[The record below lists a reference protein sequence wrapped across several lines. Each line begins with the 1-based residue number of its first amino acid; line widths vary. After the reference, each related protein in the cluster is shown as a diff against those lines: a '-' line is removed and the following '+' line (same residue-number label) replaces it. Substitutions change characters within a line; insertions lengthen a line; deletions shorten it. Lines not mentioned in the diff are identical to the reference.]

1 MVSPRFPFWLPQ
13 PPKPPARPDV
23 PSRKS
28 PSASTVAFTVAAGVS
43 AAAAAASQYSN
54 TPFLQDALNFL
65 LSNLSPNGNANRSSH
80 LWGSLSLAADPTPV
94 NEPKTGVSFPSALGD
109 SRRLLGV
116 GVRRK
121 SVFGL
126 KNIDVYAFGVYADTV
141 DIKEVFGEKY
151 GKASPAELDNKELI
165 DDLKNSDV
173 CMTVR
178 LQIVYGKLSIRSVRS
193 AFEES
198 VGNRLQKFAGSES
211 SDNKELLQ
219 SLLNR
224 FTSFFKDEYKIPR
237 GSIIDLSREL
247 GNVVRTTIDGKE
259 VGSIQSKLLGRSILD
274 LYMGDDPFDRKA
286 KEEIERNLAS
296 LFQQ

>member
-23 PSRKS
+23 ASRKS
-28 PSASTVAFTVAAGVS
+28 LSASTVAFTVAAGVS
-43 AAAAAASQYSN
+43 AAAAAHPN
-54 TPFLQDALNFL
+54 T
-65 LSNLSPNGNANRSSH
+65 R
-80 LWGSLSLAADPTPV
+80 TP
-94 NEPKTGVSFPSALGD
+94 
-109 SRRLLGV
+109 R
-116 GVRRK
+116 
-121 SVFGL
+121 
-126 KNIDVYAFGVYADTV
+126 VYADTV
-141 DIKEVFGEKY
+141 DIKEVLGEKY

-198 VGNRLQKFAGSES
+198 VGNRLQKFSGSES

-274 LYMGDDPFDRKA
+274 LYIGDDPFDRKA